1 MKRKTWWVMLTI
13 MSLVAPMLIVPTSH
27 SDSVKKNISLKRERA
42 KRTGQTNA
50 SGKLPKGVDLTP
62 TRRTKAELERI
73 AKKREDLREKEA
85 KESPL
90 DEKWLREAP
99 PKGILSLRQKQMSPM
114 GALAAGLA
122 PKLSKREDWAGKVNL
137 RNLRPVNR
145 RALESLPTTLSPSVI
160 GTPDIIVVPRVCAV
174 LS

>member
-73 AKKREDLREKEA
+73 ARKNATSEEKEA
-85 KESPL
+85 KENSQEEIWP
-90 DEKWLREAP
+90 REAP
-99 PKGILSLRQKQMSPM
+99 PRGILSLRRKQMSPM
-114 GALAAGLA
+114 GALAAGAA
-122 PKLSKREDWAGKVNL
+122 PKLSKRGLAGKFNCEISDPQPA
-137 RNLRPVNR
+137 RP
-145 RALESLPTTLSPSVI
+145 
-160 GTPDIIVVPRVCAV
+160 
-174 LS
+174 